1 MRAIRGF
8 VAILWACCAMSGSA
22 WAQSDIRTGEW
33 SHGTELNGF
42 VGVAADSTNLGP
54 ALGGA
59 AGWQVTPALAIEGS
73 GTWAEFGEGTH
84 AFGGSLKAR
93 VRLFGRQSVD
103 PFVQGGIGMYLA
115 TFGPAATHIPDFYR
129 RRMSDPMQ
137 TDDSGETF
145 TDPTVI
151 AGGGVNV
158 TLSRHIAIRPEVEAT
173 FVLRNGH
180 SHVVTTVALHAVFNF
195 EHHPVTPQRVPGR

>member
-1 MRAIRGF
+1 MRAIRTF
-8 VAILWACCAMSGSA
+8 ISILCACCAMSGSA
-22 WAQSDIRTGEW
+22 WAQSAIRTGEW

-42 VGVAADSTNLGP
+42 AGVAADSTNSGP

-59 AGWQVTPALAIEGS
+59 VGWQVMPAFAIEGS
-73 GTWAEFGEGTH
+73 GTWTEFGEGTN

-93 VRLFGRQSVD
+93 MRLFGRRSVD
-103 PFVQGGIGMYLA
+103 PFVQGGIGMYRA
-115 TFGPAATHIPDFYR
+115 TFGPAATRIPDFYR

-137 TDDSGETF
+137 IDAFGETF

-151 AGGGVNV
+151 AGGGVNIFL
-158 TLSRHIAIRPEVEAT
+158 TRHLAIRPDVEAT
-173 FVLRNGH
+173 FVLRSGH

-195 EHHPVTPQRVPGR
+195 EDHPVTPQRAPRR